1 MDTLITAAARA
12 ASSAAEKAPSH
23 IQVEALKT

>member
-1 MDTLITAAARA
+1 MDSLITAVAG
-12 ASSAAEKAPSH
+12 ASSTAAEKAPSH